1 MGLLGT
7 IGMLTVHIKSF
18 GRKPAAEN
26 EPKLSFIVAVWNEG
40 DRVRKCVESI
50 IGQNYPK
57 NKIRVI
63 VVGGGDERTV
73 AVCRVLQNQGKIH
86 YIHEKER
93 RGKWFALNTAL
104 KLVKDDYVAF
114 TDADCVLERGWL
126 RKMLSHDSDIVI
138 TDIYSLSESSL
149 LGKFY
154 TFILQFGPRLSESA
168 SPFLRTGEFSGI
180 GSVVKREVFGKVRFK
195 NNLVEDW
202 AFVSDAKRRGFTVEH
217 SDARAYEHTP
227 KTLNDLRKG
236 SLRVVKGFLSGGAS
250 IGAHTSLSMVMVSII
265 SAVSIP
271 LYAYQLFNLDQFS
284 LLMMLAAL
292 ASTASLFFVS
302 AWKYDNYR
310 LVFYAPFVIP
320 LTAIVGLFSI
330 ETMLKV
336 LAKQKIEWEIYDKV

>member
-1 MGLLGT
+1 
-7 IGMLTVHIKSF
+7 MLTIYAKSF
-18 GRKPAAEN
+18 NRNPAAKN

-50 IGQNYPK
+50 LVQNYPK
-57 NKIRVI
+57 NKIKII
-63 VVGGGDERTV
+63 VVGGGDEKTV
-73 AVCRVLQNQGKIH
+73 SVCKRLRDQGKVC

-93 RGKWFALNTAL
+93 GGKWFALNTAIRI
-104 KLVKDDYVAF
+104 VKDDYIAF
-114 TDADCVLERGWL
+114 TDADCVLERNWL
-126 RKMLSHDSDIVI
+126 RKMLARDSDIVI
-138 TDIYSLSESSL
+138 TDVYSLSESSL

-154 TFILQFGPRLSESA
+154 TFLLQFGPRLSESI

-180 GSVVKREVFGKVRFK
+180 GSVVKGKVFSKVRFK

-202 AFVSDAKRRGFTVEH
+202 AFVSDAKCRGFIVEH

-236 SLRVVKGFLSGGAS
+236 SLRVAKGFLSGGAS
-250 IGAHTSLSMVMVSII
+250 IGAHASLPMVVVSII

-284 LLMMLAAL
+284 LLMMSAAL
-292 ASTASLFFVS
+292 ASTSLLFFVS
-302 AWKYDNYR
+302 AWKYNNYR
-310 LVFYAPFVIP
+310 LIFYAPFVIP

-330 ETMLKV
+330 ETVLKV
-336 LAKQKIEWEIYDKV
+336 LAKRKIEWEIYDKV